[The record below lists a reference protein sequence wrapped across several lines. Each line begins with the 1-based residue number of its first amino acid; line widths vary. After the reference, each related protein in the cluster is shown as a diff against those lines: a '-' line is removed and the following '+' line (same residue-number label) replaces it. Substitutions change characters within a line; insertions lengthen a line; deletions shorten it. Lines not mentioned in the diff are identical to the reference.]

1 MKQRGLLY
9 AIFGLVFY
17 LLFLIVE
24 MPASWFAWSLNH
36 FTHGS
41 IQLDPIAGG
50 LWQGTGRLVY
60 YYPPTMPHDLGNTE
74 WHVNP
79 LWLLAGRVQMNWLSN
94 AQDTRLN
101 TTIRLNSGKVELLDT
116 EATFPAQSMG
126 GVYPAV
132 ALISPQ
138 GQVRLHTNK
147 LMLNQDGMTG
157 DGDIQW
163 LEAGSAVTTVQP
175 LGDYRLEIVGAG
187 KTANLKLS
195 TLRGAL
201 ELTGQGKWEL
211 TTGRIQ
217 FNGYATPH
225 ERTPELEPLL
235 KLLGDD
241 QGNGRRSLSTNGSFA
256 GIKFPAL

>member
-1 MKQRGLLY
+1 MKKRGLLY

-24 MPASWFAWSLNH
+24 MPASWFAWGLNH

-41 IQLDPIAGG
+41 VHLDPISGS
-50 LWQGTGRLVY
+50 LWRGTGRLAY
-60 YYPPTMPHDLGNTE
+60 YYPPTVPHDLGNTE

-79 LWLLAGRVQMNWLSN
+79 LWLFAGRVQMNWLSS
-94 AQDTRLN
+94 AQDTRLD
-101 TTIRLNSGKVELLDT
+101 TTIRLSSGKIELHDT
-116 EATFPAQSMG
+116 EATFPAQSMA

-138 GQVRLHTNK
+138 GQVRLHINK
-147 LMLNQDGMTG
+147 LTLNQDGVTG
-157 DGDIQW
+157 DSDIQW
-163 LEAGSAVTTVQP
+163 HNAGSSLTTVQP
-175 LGDYRLEIVGAG
+175 LGDYRLEIVGTG

-201 ELTGQGKWEL
+201 ELTGQGQWQAM
-211 TTGRIQ
+211 TGRIQ
-217 FNGYATPH
+217 FNGYAAPH
-225 ERTPELEPLL
+225 ERTPELESLL

-241 QGNGRRSLSTNGSFA
+241 QGNGRRSLSTNSFFPVV
-256 GIKFPAL
+256 KFPGW